1 MTCVSYPPR
10 VLDYPWSLRSVD
22 VTGHRSNALQLYERP
37 SLALKKALS
46 GILVQGEKS
55 FADEMDKE
63 NTGGS
68 SSVALVQK
76 PVYPVQQAR
85 VLVPTQQQCCG
96 TMLGSLFSGLSNC
109 TVNISPQNF
118 VNPPSAAHASVD
130 GLLDGIE
137 LEDLM

>member
-1 MTCVSYPPR
+1 M
-10 VLDYPWSLRSVD
+10 
-22 VTGHRSNALQLYERP
+22 
-37 SLALKKALS
+37 
-46 GILVQGEKS
+46 QGKKS

-85 VLVPTQQQCCG
+85 VLAPTQQQCCG
-96 TMLGSLFSGLSNC
+96 TMLGSLISGLSNC

-118 VNPPSAAHASVD
+118 IVYVNPPSAAHASVD
-130 GLLDGIE
+130 GLFDGII
-137 LEDLM
+137 

>member
-1 MTCVSYPPR
+1 MIR
-10 VLDYPWSLRSVD
+10 D

-37 SLALKKALS
+37 SLAQKKAVL
-46 GILVQGEKS
+46 GILVQGKKS
-55 FADEMDKE
+55 FADEMDEE
-63 NTGGS
+63 NAGGS
-68 SSVALVQK
+68 SSVALEQK
-76 PVYPVQQAR
+76 PVYPVQQAH
-85 VLVPTQQQCCG
+85 VLAPTQQQCCG

-118 VNPPSAAHASVD
+118 IVNVNPPAAHASVD

>member
-1 MTCVSYPPR
+1 
-10 VLDYPWSLRSVD
+10 
-22 VTGHRSNALQLYERP
+22 
-37 SLALKKALS
+37 
-46 GILVQGEKS
+46 
-55 FADEMDKE
+55 MDKE
-63 NTGGS
+63 NAGGS

-85 VLVPTQQQCCG
+85 VLAPTQQQCCG
-96 TMLGSLFSGLSNC
+96 TMFSGLSSC

-118 VNPPSAAHASVD
+118 IVNVNPPSAAHASVD